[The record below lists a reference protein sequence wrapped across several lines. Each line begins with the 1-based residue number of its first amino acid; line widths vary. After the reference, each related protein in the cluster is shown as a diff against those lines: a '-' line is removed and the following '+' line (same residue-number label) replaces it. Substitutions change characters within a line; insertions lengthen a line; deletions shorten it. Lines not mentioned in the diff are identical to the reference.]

1 MVVQSNPNNPLRVPN
16 YRLIGMPNQKQN
28 IEKGIIKS
36 IQGNCATVEIVKPDT
51 KECKSCSTC
60 AGIENKSNFIEVNA
74 IPGLVVGQQVTLQI
88 VERSPY
94 KSIIFLLFIPI
105 LNLLIGSFIGQK
117 IHFVYPHSQD
127 IRMLF
132 CGFIFFAL
140 SIFAVSI
147 YDRKIRIKKRSHQKI
162 ISIDI
167 LNNYNLLTR

>member
-1 MVVQSNPNNPLRVPN
+1 
-16 YRLIGMPNQKQN
+16 MPNQKQN

-36 IQGNCATVEIVKPDT
+36 IQGDRATVEVVKPDT
-51 KECKSCSTC
+51 QECKSCGTC
-60 AGIENKSNFIEVNA
+60 AGIETKSNFLEVNA

-94 KSIIFLLFIPI
+94 KSIILLLI
-105 LNLLIGSFIGQK
+105 LPVINLLVGSLVGQK
-117 IHFVYPHSQD
+117 IHFIYPNSQD
-127 IRMLF
+127 IGMLF

-147 YDRKIRIKKRSHQKI
+147 YDKKIRSKKRSLQKI

-167 LNNYNLLTR
+167 LNNYNLITR